1 MPTMSPRRRTTE
13 AVLLDVFELEFM
25 RHAIAAAV
33 LASALCGV
41 LGTFVVVK
49 RLVFLSGGVSHAAF
63 GGLGVCYYLGVDPRL
78 GAAASAVAVALV
90 LSGGDRRRR
99 PRLTDAT
106 IGVLWAAGM
115 AIGIVFLY
123 RTPGYVPDLTPY
135 LFGNIL
141 TVGRSDV
148 VGLAVLVVVTL
159 AFLVALFKELVAV
172 AFDETF
178 AEVQG
183 VPTRPLVTA
192 LMVLVA
198 LAVVLLIQIV
208 GILLVIALLTIPPLV
223 ALRFVHR
230 FGPAMLAATAVALSM
245 TLGGLALAYAL
256 DLPSGASVVLLGT
269 AILIAV
275 HLPRPR
281 RGGARRPAEAG

>member
-1 MPTMSPRRRTTE
+1 
-13 AVLLDVFELEFM
+13 VLADVLELEFM
-25 RHAIAAAV
+25 RHAVAAAV
-33 LASALCGV
+33 LASVLCGV

-63 GGLGVCYYLGVDPRL
+63 GGLGVCYYLGLDPRL
-78 GAAASAVAVALV
+78 GAAASAIAVALV
-90 LSGGDRRRR
+90 LSGGRSPSG

-115 AIGIVFLY
+115 AVGIVFLY

-135 LFGNIL
+135 LFGNLL
-141 TVGRSDV
+141 TVGGSDV
-148 VGLAVLVVVTL
+148 VGLALLVAIVL
-159 AFLVALFKELVAV
+159 AFVLLLFKELVAV

-183 VPTRPLVTA
+183 VPVRPLVTA

-198 LAVVLLIQIV
+198 LAVVLLIQVV

-223 ALRFVHR
+223 ALRFVRR
-230 FGPAMLAATAVALSM
+230 FEHAMLTATAVALVM
-245 TLGGLALAYAL
+245 TLGGLAFAYAL
-256 DLPSGASVVLLGT
+256 DLPSGASIVLLGT
-269 AILIAV
+269 VVLLAV
-275 HLPRPR
+275 HAPRP
-281 RGGARRPAEAG
+281 ARASSTA

>member
-1 MPTMSPRRRTTE
+1 MLGD
-13 AVLLDVFELEFM
+13 VLALEFM
-25 RHAIAAAV
+25 RHAV
-33 LASALCGV
+33 LAAILASVLCGV

-63 GGLGVCYYLGVDPRL
+63 GGLGVCYYFGLDPRL

-90 LSGGDRRRR
+90 LSSGGPQRRG
-99 PRLTDAT
+99 RLTDAT

-115 AIGIVFLY
+115 AIGIVFLH
-123 RTPGYVPDLTPY
+123 RTPGYAPDLTPY
-135 LFGNIL
+135 LFGNLL
-141 TVGRSDV
+141 TAGRSDV
-148 VGLAVLVVVTL
+148 VGLVVLV
-159 AFLVALFKELVAV
+159 AVALLFLLLFFKELVAV

-178 AEVQG
+178 ARVQG

-198 LAVVLLIQIV
+198 LAVVLLIQVV

-223 ALRFVHR
+223 ALRFFQR
-230 FGPAMLAATAVALSM
+230 FGRVMMGATVVALVM

-256 DLPSGASVVLLGT
+256 DLPSGASIVLLGT
-269 AILIAV
+269 LVLMAAHIPV
-275 HLPRPR
+275 PR
-281 RGGARRPAEAG
+281 REEGRVRAGGTQ